1 MSRLTELPN
10 ITCRSPLSSYLERDT
25 IRTTIKWNRLKL
37 RRHHDIPYR
46 PRRDD
51 VIHLGSANLRESVRV
66 V

>member
-1 MSRLTELPN
+1 MWTNRVKGIVLIADPLTMF
-10 ITCRSPLSSYLERDT
+10 
-25 IRTTIKWNRLKL
+25 
-37 RRHHDIPYR
+37 IPAESVSFSQIYEIMKTHLAYR